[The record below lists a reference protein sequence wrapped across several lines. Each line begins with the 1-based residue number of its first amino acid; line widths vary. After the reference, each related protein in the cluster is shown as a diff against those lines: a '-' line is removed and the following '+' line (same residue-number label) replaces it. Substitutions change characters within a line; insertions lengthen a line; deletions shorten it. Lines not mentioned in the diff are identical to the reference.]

1 MKKMSGN
8 WVGERRPF
16 NPGEGHAPPKSSLM
30 NANGKSFEEKGWY
43 KGHLHIYAC
52 GKTFIITFLKSCS
65 SYSIKQIIFKILKD

>member
-30 NANGKSFEEKGWY
+30 NANGKSFEEKG
-43 KGHLHIYAC
+43 
-52 GKTFIITFLKSCS
+52 
-65 SYSIKQIIFKILKD
+65 

>member
-1 MKKMSGN
+1 MSGN

-43 KGHLHIYAC
+43 KGHLHISAC

-65 SYSIKQIIFKILKD
+65 SYSIKQIIF